1 MATISPVPFLQ
12 FIDANGAP
20 LAGGKLY
27 TYAAGTRPRLR
38 PIRPTL
44 GLLQTQTP

>member
-20 LAGGKLY
+20 LAKGKLY
-27 TYAAGTRPRLR
+27 TYEAGSWFPLR
-38 PIRPTL
+38 S
-44 GLLQTQTP
+44 LQISH